1 MLIGRVERDAAL
13 APARDL
19 LGMPFGIGG
28 GKLAADIAR
37 AGDEA
42 GANRGGADGEADRF
56 DTRLRRRHICRAHPG
71 DDQVLPDGEADI
83 AVAEIAGDLREPA
96 HLIGGH
102 LADREDDADP
112 IEFWLLLCMRADMR
126 GAIERRSRRQRITA
140 DAVKLAA
147 EFVLDQRKHLV
158 EAQAVDD
165 VFETCLGAVGPV
177 AVIDEYAHDG
187 VRHLGRIGRA

>member
-1 MLIGRVERDAAL
+1 
-13 APARDL
+13 
-19 LGMPFGIGG
+19 MPLGIGG

-42 GANRGGADGEADRF
+42 GANRGGADGQADRF
-56 DTRLRRRHICRAHPG
+56 DTRLGRCHICRAHPG

-112 IEFWLLLCMRADMR
+112 IAFWLLLCMRADMR
-126 GAIERRSRRQRITA
+126 SAIERRSRRQRITA
-140 DAVKLAA
+140 DAVKLAS

-158 EAQAVDD
+158 ES
-165 VFETCLGAVGPV
+165 
-177 AVIDEYAHDG
+177 
-187 VRHLGRIGRA
+187 